1 MTAMN
6 MTPAQRNPYTTEGNF
21 APVDHEVT
29 TTELS
34 VVGEIPEEL
43 SGRFVRNG
51 PNPVEPIDSMGHHWF
66 SGAGMVHGVRIDA
79 GRAVW
84 YRNRWVRGSAGTP
97 MTGED
102 KLAGSPR
109 SATLSPNT
117 NVGGFAGTTWALVE
131 GGTPPVELSYE
142 LDSVGRNDFFGTL
155 RHGFT
160 AHPKRDV
167 NSGELHGLC
176 YSWAQFAEH
185 IEYVV
190 VGTDARVRST
200 LDIPLPGRSMI
211 HDMSLTENYVVIYD
225 LPVLVDP
232 EATKSGEFTF
242 PFRWNDDYG
251 ARVGLLPRGGTPDDI
266 VWCEVGNCY
275 VFHPLNAYEDDDG
288 RVVIDLCRYERL
300 FDRDI
305 LGPAGDSLP
314 TLDRWTVNPRTHV
327 VNEERIDER
336 FHEFPVVRGDLTG
349 RAHRFGYTIGVGE
362 HFVVGSVYKHDV
374 VTGVTTEHDFGPGR
388 GSSEASFVARAN
400 GESEDD
406 GWLLS
411 YVYDAASNSSELAI
425 LDARDLA
432 RPAVARVLLPQR
444 VPYGFHGNWIPDT
457 TVAPA

>member
-1 MTAMN
+1 MTT
-6 MTPAQRNPYTTEGNF
+6 TPLRRNPYTTEGNF
-21 APVDHEVT
+21 APVDRET
-29 TTELS
+29 SATELT
-34 VVGEIPEEL
+34 VIGDIPEEL

-51 PNPVEPIDSMGHHWF
+51 PNPEHPVESMGHHWF
-66 SGAGMVHGVRIDA
+66 SGAGMVHGVRLDA

-84 YRNRWVRGSAGTP
+84 YRNRWVRGSAGVV
-97 MTGED
+97 
-102 KLAGSPR
+102 
-109 SATLSPNT
+109 SPNT
-117 NVGGFAGTTWALVE
+117 SVGGFAGTTWALVE
-131 GGTPPVELSYE
+131 GGTPPVELSYD
-142 LDSVGRNDFFGTL
+142 LDTVGTNDFFGTL
-155 RHGFT
+155 PHGFT
-160 AHPKRDV
+160 AHPKRDIE
-167 NSGELHGLC
+167 SGELHGLC
-176 YSWAQFAEH
+176 YSWSQLTNH

-225 LPVLVDP
+225 LPVVVDT
-232 EATKSGEFTF
+232 EAARSGRFTF

-251 ARVGLLPRGGTPDDI
+251 ARVGLLERGGSADQI
-266 VWCEVGNCY
+266 IWCDVGNCY
-275 VFHPLNAYEDDDG
+275 VFHPLNAYEDADG

-314 TLDRWTVNPRTHV
+314 TLDRWTVNPRTRV
-327 VNEERIDER
+327 VTEERIDER

-349 RAHRFGYTIGVGE
+349 RAHRFGYTVGVGE
-362 HFVVGSVYKHDV
+362 HFVTGSVYKHDV

-388 GSSEASFVARAN
+388 GSSEASFVARGG

-411 YVYDAASNSSELAI
+411 YVYDAASNSSELAV

-432 RPAVARVLLPQR
+432 RPALARILLPHR

-457 TVAPA
+457 TVGPA